1 MKKNLLKIVLMAT
14 AVFVAFGC
22 VTTILANAEEEQES
36 VVESVESV
44 EMDNVSTEEEAGENQ
59 ANIVEETDT
68 SKWFDETIK
77 PMLIQYG
84 AGVLAFATAVLI
96 LLKDFNKIKATLAT
110 ALGALTKSN
119 EDNISTAQAVTVLKE
134 ILTEALEQNRAEYEK
149 RMQELSESLADK
161 VVDIDEVVHKLLDV
175 EMLAYGDNSKLV
187 SNGTAKRIAE
197 VVNNGKIK
205 NQE

>member
-1 MKKNLLKIVLMAT
+1 MAT
-14 AVFVAFGC
+14 AVLPIVGC
-22 VTTILANAEEEQES
+22 VAPIVASAEETQ
-36 VVESVESV
+36 ESVESV
-44 EMDNVSTEEEAGENQ
+44 ELENVSTEAETSENQ

-84 AGVLAFATAVLI
+84 ASVVAFVTAVLMM
-96 LLKDFNKIKATLAT
+96 LSRLNKTGSTLGV
-110 ALGALTKSN
+110 ALGALTKAN
-119 EDNISTAQAVTVLKE
+119 ADYISTAQAVTDMKAE
-134 ILTEALEQNRAEYEK
+134 FQAEYERQK
-149 RMQELSESLADK
+149 AENDTRMAEMAEMFVNALKELNESLTDK
-161 VVDIDEVVHKLLDV
+161 VVDIDEVAHKLLDV